1 MAVTKIR
8 KMSSWTLLCVMI
20 FSVIVFAMFY
30 LGGVIDPAAE
40 KPEPVNTSIL
50 LYWCYVVFG
59 IAVVLLLLFG
69 LMQFLSTLKS
79 KPKAAIS
86 SLGVLIAFLAML
98 GITYAI
104 GDTTP
109 LPGINADSAQYNV
122 ASWLKISDMW
132 IFSIYILLG
141 LSVLAIVGGS
151 VKKVFSK

>member
-8 KMSSWTLLCVMI
+8 KMSSWTLLGVMLV
-20 FSVIVFAMFY
+20 SVIVFAMFY
-30 LGGVIDPAAE
+30 FGGVVDSAAE
-40 KPEPVNTSIL
+40 KPEPVNTSLL

-59 IAVVLLLLFG
+59 IAVALLFLFG
-69 LMQFLSTLKS
+69 LVHFFATLKS
-79 KPKAAIS
+79 RPKAAIS
-86 SLGVLIAFLAML
+86 SLGVLVAFLAML

-132 IFSIYILLG
+132 IYSIYILLG
-141 LSVLAIVGGS
+141 LSVLAIVSGS
-151 VKKVFSK
+151 VKRVFSK

>member
-8 KMSSWTLLCVMI
+8 KMSSWTLLGVMLV
-20 FSVIVFAMFY
+20 SVIVFAMFY
-30 LGGVIDPAAE
+30 LGGVIDSAAE
-40 KPEPVNTSIL
+40 KPEPVNTSLL

-59 IAVVLLLLFG
+59 IAVILLLFFG

-86 SLGVLIAFLAML
+86 SLGVLIGFLAML

-109 LPGINADSAQYNV
+109 LPGIKCR
-122 ASWLKISDMW
+122 LG
-132 IFSIYILLG
+132 SI
-141 LSVLAIVGGS
+141 
-151 VKKVFSK
+151 